1 MIGWVV
7 MEMYLLFQNV
17 SFTLSPLPPPSKLER
32 EPTTPSTM
40 ASAEDDYKAF
50 ILPIHPDHGIL
61 LLYCTRKKSK
71 GPHHQLPGGHVDKE
85 DFEEAGKISHDESLC
100 TFRMNTVD
108 LTLFICFS

>member
-1 MIGWVV
+1 MGGDG
-7 MEMYLLFQNV
+7 NV
-17 SFTLSPLPPPSKLER
+17 SFVSKRIFYSLPSLSLLPRNSKENR
-32 EPTTPSTM
+32 PHPSTM